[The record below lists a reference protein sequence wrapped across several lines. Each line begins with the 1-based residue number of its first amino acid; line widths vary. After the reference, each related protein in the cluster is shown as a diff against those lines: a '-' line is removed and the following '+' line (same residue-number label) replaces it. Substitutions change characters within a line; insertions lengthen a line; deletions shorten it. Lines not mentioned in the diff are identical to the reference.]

1 MLRYVFK
8 RIIALLPVILGVTF
22 IVFFVLK
29 MAPGDPV
36 KIMLGEQAT
45 PEQIAQLKKE
55 MGLDQP
61 LLIQYGRYMLNVLK
75 GDLGISYASK
85 QPVALEV
92 FSRFPYTLRLTLVAT
107 ILSIILAIPLG
118 IVAAV
123 KQNTPIDSVSMIIAL
138 VGVSMPMFWLAL
150 LLILF
155 FSLKL
160 GWFPVSGAASWKSY
174 VLPAFAL
181 GFMNMASTART
192 TRSSMLETIRQ
203 DYIRTARSK
212 GVPRN
217 VVIMKH
223 AFRNA
228 LIPTITVV
236 GLQIGNL
243 LGGAVLAETVF
254 SWPGIGRLMV
264 QAISARDSPMVLGCM
279 IVFTVC
285 FSIVNLIVDLLY
297 GFVDPRIKSMYA

>member
-1 MLRYVFK
+1 MLRYVLR
-8 RIIALLPVILGVTF
+8 RIVALIPVILGVTF
-22 IVFFVLK
+22 IVFFILK
-29 MAPGDPV
+29 LAPGDPV
-36 KIMLGEQAT
+36 KIILGDQAS
-45 PEQIAQLKKE
+45 PEAIAQLKME
-55 MGLDQP
+55 MGLDKP
-61 LLIQYGRYMLNVLK
+61 LLVQYATYMLNLVQ
-75 GDLGISYASK
+75 GNMGISYASK

-92 FSRFPYTLRLTLVAT
+92 FSRFPYTLRLSLVAT
-107 ILSIILAIPLG
+107 IFSILLAIPLG
-118 IVAAV
+118 ILAAV
-123 KQNTPIDSVSMIIAL
+123 KQNSALDNISMIIAMI
-138 VGVSMPMFWLAL
+138 GVSMPMFWLAL

-155 FSLKL
+155 FSLQL

-212 GVPRN
+212 GVSRG
-217 VVIMKH
+217 VVIRKH
-223 AFRNA
+223 AFKNA

-254 SWPGIGRLMV
+254 SWPGIGRLVV
-264 QAISARDSPMVLGCM
+264 QAIAARDIPMVLGCT
-279 IVFTVC
+279 IVLTIC
-285 FSIVNLIVDLLY
+285 FSVVNLIVDLLY
-297 GFVDPRIKSMYA
+297 GIVDPRIRTMYT